1 MRVTLEMRPGQQGRG
16 RARTAGVVRCRQLR
30 TRARAR
36 PGAGRAPSACSRRR
50 SWSRRS
56 AAWSP
61 STRSTSTPSE
71 NEIVGLIGPNGAGK
85 TTLFNA
91 ITGVYPPTS
100 GSIRFK
106 GRDIAGLLPSKV
118 TKLGIARTFQNI
130 RLFNEMTALENV
142 MVGQHCRTH
151 SNMLQRH
158 RCARRGAQA
167 RGAAVRD
174 KSLSL
179 LEYVGLAGTPDEL
192 AKNLPYG
199 SQRRL
204 EIARALATEPT
215 LLFLDEPAA
224 GMNPQE
230 TAALMGLIRRIRDEG
245 MTIILIEH
253 DMKVVMG
260 SSDRVV
266 VLDHGEKIAEGPPD
280 GSAATPR
287 SSRPTSGKGA

>member
-1 MRVTLEMRPGQQGRG
+1 MPAAEPTCVLE
-16 RARTAGVVRCRQLR
+16 TTQLVK
-30 TRARAR
+30 AFGGLIAVNKVDFH
-36 PGAGRAPSACSRRR
+36 AD
-50 SWSRRS
+50 
-56 AAWSP
+56 
-61 STRSTSTPSE
+61 E

-91 ITGVYPPTS
+91 ITGVYGPTS
-100 GSIRFK
+100 GTIRFQ
-106 GRDIAGLLPSKV
+106 GREIAGMLPSKV
-118 TKLGIARTFQNI
+118 TKLGVARTFQNI

-142 MVGQHCRTH
+142 MVGQHCRTR
-151 SNMLQRH
+151 SGVLRVVL
-158 RCARRGAQA
+158 RTPRATREEKD
-167 RGAAVRD
+167 VRD
-174 KSLSL
+174 KSLAL
-179 LEYVGLAGTPDEL
+179 LEYVGLGGHAGEL

-204 EIARALATEPT
+204 EIARAMATEPA

-230 TAALMGLIRRIRDEG
+230 TASLLRLIRQIRDEG

-266 VLDHGEKIAEGPPD
+266 VLDHGEKIAEGSPD
-280 GSAATPR
+280 VVRRDPKVIEAYLGKSA
-287 SSRPTSGKGA
+287 

>member
-1 MRVTLEMRPGQQGRG
+1 MPATERMRVLE
-16 RARTAGVVRCRQLR
+16 TTQLVK
-30 TRARAR
+30 AFGGLVAINKVDFH
-36 PGAGRAPSACSRRR
+36 AD
-50 SWSRRS
+50 
-56 AAWSP
+56 
-61 STRSTSTPSE
+61 E

-91 ITGVYPPTS
+91 ITGVYGPTS
-100 GSIRFK
+100 GTIRFK
-106 GRDIAGLLPSKV
+106 GREIAGMLPSKV
-118 TKLGIARTFQNI
+118 TKLGVARTFQNI

-142 MVGQHCRTH
+142 MVGRHCRTR
-151 SNMLQRH
+151 SGVLRVVL
-158 RCARRGAQA
+158 RTPRATREEKG
-167 RGAAVRD
+167 VRD
-174 KSLSL
+174 KSLAL
-179 LEYVGLAGTPDEL
+179 LEYVGLGGHAEEL

-204 EIARALATEPT
+204 EIARAMATEPA

-230 TAALMGLIRRIRDEG
+230 TASLLRLIRQIRDEG

-266 VLDHGEKIAEGPPD
+266 VLDHGEKIAEGSPD
-280 GSAATPR
+280 VVR
-287 SSRPTSGKGA
+287 SDPKVIEAYLGKGA

>member
-1 MRVTLEMRPGQQGRG
+1 MPPAERERVLE
-16 RARTAGVVRCRQLR
+16 TTQLVM
-30 TRARAR
+30 AFGGLVAVNKVDFH
-36 PGAGRAPSACSRRR
+36 ADDD
-50 SWSRRS
+50 
-56 AAWSP
+56 
-61 STRSTSTPSE
+61 
-71 NEIVGLIGPNGAGK
+71 EIVGLIGPNGAGK

-91 ITGVYPPTS
+91 ITGVYTPTA

-106 GRDIAGLLPSKV
+106 GHDIAGKLPSKV
-118 TKLGIARTFQNI
+118 TALGVARTFQNI

-142 MVGQHCRTH
+142 MVGRLCRTR
-151 SNMLQRH
+151 SNVLKIVARTPG
-158 RCARRGAQA
+158 ARREEKEA
-167 RGAAVRD
+167 RER
-174 KSLSL
+174 SLAL
-179 LEYVGLAGTPDEL
+179 LDYVGLGGREAEL

-230 TAALMGLIRRIRDEG
+230 TAALMQLIRRIREES

-260 SSDRVV
+260 SCDRVV
-266 VLDHGEKIAEGPPD
+266 VLDHGEKIAEG
-280 GSAATPR
+280 TPEAVR
-287 SSRPTSGKGA
+287 RDPKVIEAYLGKGTA

>member
-1 MRVTLEMRPGQQGRG
+1 MPAAEPPRVLE
-16 RARTAGVVRCRQLR
+16 TTQLVK
-30 TRARAR
+30 AFGGLVAVNKIDFH
-36 PGAGRAPSACSRRR
+36 AD
-50 SWSRRS
+50 
-56 AAWSP
+56 
-61 STRSTSTPSE
+61 E

-91 ITGVYPPTS
+91 ITGVYGPTS
-100 GSIRFK
+100 GTIRFK
-106 GRDIAGLLPSKV
+106 GREIAGMLPSKV
-118 TKLGIARTFQNI
+118 TKLGVARTFQNI

-142 MVGQHCRTH
+142 MVGQHCRTR
-151 SNMLQRH
+151 SGVLRVVL
-158 RCARRGAQA
+158 RTPRATREEKG
-167 RGAAVRD
+167 VRD
-174 KSLSL
+174 KSLAL
-179 LEYVGLAGTPDEL
+179 LEYVGLGDHAEEL

-204 EIARALATEPT
+204 EIARAMATEPA

-230 TAALMGLIRRIRDEG
+230 TASLLRLIRQIRDEG

-266 VLDHGEKIAEGPPD
+266 VLDHGEKIAEGSPD
-280 GSAATPR
+280 VVRRDPKVIEAYLGKSA
-287 SSRPTSGKGA
+287 

>member
-1 MRVTLEMRPGQQGRG
+1 MPIDDGPPVASHDRG
-16 RARTAGVVRCRQLR
+16 AAT
-30 TRARAR
+30 
-36 PGAGRAPSACSRRR
+36 S
-50 SWSRRS
+50 S
-56 AAWSP
+56 AAEP
-61 STRSTSTPSE
+61 ALVLETTQLVKAFGGLTAVNRVDFHARQ

-91 ITGVYPPTS
+91 VTGVYPPTS
-100 GSIRFK
+100 GSIRFL
-106 GRDIAGLLPSKV
+106 GRDIAGMLPSKV
-118 TKLGIARTFQNI
+118 TKLGVARTFQNI
-130 RLFNEMTALENV
+130 RLFSEMTALENV

-151 SNMLQRH
+151 SSVISVVLRTP
-158 RCARRGAQA
+158 RAVREEKG
-167 RGAAVRD
+167 VRD

-179 LEYVGLAGTPDEL
+179 LHYVGLGARAAEL

-230 TAALMGLIRRIRDEG
+230 TASLMRLIRRIRDED

-260 SSDRVV
+260 SSDRIV
-266 VLDHGEKIAEGPPD
+266 VLDHGEKIAEGPPEAVRTD
-280 GSAATPR
+280 PKVIEAYL
-287 SSRPTSGKGA
+287 GKGA

>member
-1 MRVTLEMRPGQQGRG
+1 VIVLE
-16 RARTAGVVRCRQLR
+16 AKQLVK
-30 TRARAR
+30 AFGGLVAVNKVDFH
-36 PGAGRAPSACSRRR
+36 A
-50 SWSRRS
+50 
-56 AAWSP
+56 
-61 STRSTSTPSE
+61 E
-71 NEIVGLIGPNGAGK
+71 KDEIVGLIGPNGAGK

-106 GRDIAGLLPSKV
+106 ERDIAGLLPSKV

-151 SNMLQRH
+151 SNLIEVVLRAP
-158 RCARRGAQA
+158 RATRAERSA
-167 RGAAVRD
+167 RD
-174 KSLSL
+174 KSMSL
-179 LEYVGLAGTPDEL
+179 LEYVGLKGYSQEL

-204 EIARALATEPT
+204 EIARALATEPEV
-215 LLFLDEPAA
+215 LFLDEPAA

-230 TAALMGLIRRIRDEG
+230 TRSLMGLIRRIREEG

-266 VLDHGEKIAEGPPD
+266 VLDHGEKIAEGSPD
-280 GSAATPR
+280 VVRKDPKVIEAYLGKSA
-287 SSRPTSGKGA
+287 

>member
-1 MRVTLEMRPGQQGRG
+1 MPPAERALVLETQQLVKAFGG
-16 RARTAGVVRCRQLR
+16 LIAVNKVDFHAQ
-30 TRARAR
+30 
-36 PGAGRAPSACSRRR
+36 
-50 SWSRRS
+50 
-56 AAWSP
+56 
-61 STRSTSTPSE
+61 E

-100 GSIRFK
+100 GSIRFHDK
-106 GRDIAGLLPSKV
+106 DVAGMLPSKV
-118 TKLGIARTFQNI
+118 TKLGVARTFQNI

-142 MVGQHCRTH
+142 MVGRHCRTT
-151 SNMLQRH
+151 STILRVI
-158 RCARRGAQA
+158 ARTPR
-167 RGAAVRD
+167 AVREEREVRE
-174 KSLSL
+174 KSMSL
-179 LEYVGLAGTPDEL
+179 LDYVGLGDRAAEL

-230 TAALMGLIRRIRDEG
+230 TASLMGLIRRIRDEG

-260 SSDRVV
+260 TSDRIV
-266 VLDHGEKIAEGPPD
+266 VLDHGEKIAD
-280 GSAATPR
+280 GSPDDVRKDPR
-287 SSRPTSGKGA
+287 VIEAYLGKSA